1 MRRPLGLPFIKLV
14 EMSDTLVANR
24 VRGFGSRADPSAS
37 CARSRQTRPCARP
50 ETPHPSRFLQSP
62 LIRSGPAV
70 EWRYVTS
77 LIELVEMRGAPSPLS
92 QRLAVFTSACA
103 SLVCHPQIS
112 LESLDRDARQGPRV
126 CRWSLVDCRHAP
138 DPAPAT
144 HIVVAFVNVAVDIV
158 FASRGCAACVVGGV
172 WAVADRTGLG
182 RDPPAG
188 QRTTHARG
196 TGRPGHAVR

>member
-1 MRRPLGLPFIKLV
+1 
-14 EMSDTLVANR
+14 MSYNLQ
-24 VRGFGSRADPSAS
+24 SRTEYGVSDRAQIHPRA
-37 CARSRQTRPCARP
+37 ALAPARP
-50 ETPHPSRFLQSP
+50 DQAHDPNPRPRPALCATVPRGQGQRWSGATLLRSSRLSRCAATQ
-62 LIRSGPAV
+62 
-70 EWRYVTS
+70 
-77 LIELVEMRGAPSPLS
+77 APFS

-144 HIVVAFVNVAVDIV
+144 HIVVAFVNVAFVNVAVDIV

-172 WAVADRTGLG
+172 WAVADRSGLG